1 MSDYKI
7 DIRAQLSG
15 FEEIE
20 SKINSLKSKPVDIK
34 VNLQGANGDL
44 SKQLQSQMAGATA
57 QFKNAGKNA
66 GNNFAQGFRVSQ
78 SQVLKFQEDLLTG
91 KFSANTSK
99 MTAQLKQYDTQSS
112 ALLKKAQS
120 YSQIYQKSVSDLSRH
135 FNENDSFKMNDEQVA
150 KSFQNMERAAK
161 TYANTMIEVRN
172 ESSKTISATE
182 SNTLGNKIQKY
193 YSDNTK
199 AVKEY
204 GTALKNLEAEARS
217 AKTQGDITDIKNR
230 FKELDSVIKSKGLT
244 GKSIFDE
251 LGRGFKQIGQFVG
264 TYGALQQTVN
274 VITNSIGELK
284 SIDGILTEISK
295 TSDLTTGQLKTL
307 GETSFDSAS
316 KYGKKASDY
325 LTSVQE
331 MSRSGYYG
339 DKAEEMAQLSVLA
352 QAAGDINANAA
363 NSYLL
368 ASNAAY
374 QYQGNVQKLNAVLD
388 GQNMITN
395 RNSVSMADMA
405 EATTKAASMASE
417 LGVQENQLSAMI
429 GTIESRTKAGGDE
442 VGTALKSLLINVENI
457 NNAKIADTF
466 KEAGVAQTEY
476 VNGVER
482 MRNPVD
488 ILKDLAVVFN
498 SLEESDPLRTDILT
512 NIGQKWQANKL
523 SALLSGWSDYEKM
536 LKDYSEGT
544 GSAAIEA
551 EKSANNWE
559 GATNKLSNTFTGFM
573 QNFVNT
579 DGIIGTTNAITGL
592 VSGFDVLT
600 SKIGPLSLALGGL
613 GLFQGAKGGG
623 KRWKYRPAFIKS
635 TYATGEFS
643 GDVYE
648 LCTA

>member
-20 SKINSLKSKPVDIK
+20 SKINSLKSKLVDIK

-44 SKQLQSQMAGATA
+44 SKQLQSQMAGVERQFGKSGQSAGRTYTTA
-57 QFKNAGKNA
+57 LQRQIETMARTQRNAFSQPL
-66 GNNFAQGFRVSQ
+66 GNMTKEQ
-78 SQVLKFQEDLLTG
+78 SSYINWWEKQLT
-91 KFSANTSK
+91 KFSQRDATMASNKTLAWLKNNSK
-99 MTAQLKQYDTQSS
+99 AAKDYGDVLTDLATKQKLSTNPESLKEYTKQVN
-112 ALLKKAQS
+112 AIKAEAAS
-120 YSQIYQKSVSDLSRH
+120 LGKVGKSVTEELS
-135 FNENDSFKMNDEQVA
+135 
-150 KSFQNMERAAK
+150 
-161 TYANTMIEVRN
+161 
-172 ESSKTISATE
+172 
-182 SNTLGNKIQKY
+182 
-193 YSDNTK
+193 
-199 AVKEY
+199 
-204 GTALKNLEAEARS
+204 
-217 AKTQGDITDIKNR
+217 
-230 FKELDSVIKSKGLT
+230 
-244 GKSIFDE
+244 
-251 LGRGFKQIGQFVG
+251 RGFKQIGQFVW
-264 TYGALQQTVN
+264 TYGGLQQTVN

-325 LTSVQE
+325 LTGVQE

-592 VSGFDVLT
+592 VSGFDTLT

-623 KRWKYRPAFIKS
+623 KRWKYRPAFLKS

>member
-20 SKINSLKSKPVDIK
+20 SKINSLKSKLVDIK

-44 SKQLQSQMAGATA
+44 SKQLQSQMAGVERQFGKSGQSAGRTYTTA
-57 QFKNAGKNA
+57 LQRQIETMARTQRNAFSQPL
-66 GNNFAQGFRVSQ
+66 GNMTKEQ
-78 SQVLKFQEDLLTG
+78 SSYINWWEKQLT
-91 KFSANTSK
+91 KFSQRDATMASNKTLAWLKNNSK
-99 MTAQLKQYDTQSS
+99 AAKDYGDVLTDLATKQKLSTNPESLKEYTKQVN
-112 ALLKKAQS
+112 AIKAEAAS
-120 YSQIYQKSVSDLSRH
+120 LGKVGKSVTEELS
-135 FNENDSFKMNDEQVA
+135 
-150 KSFQNMERAAK
+150 
-161 TYANTMIEVRN
+161 
-172 ESSKTISATE
+172 
-182 SNTLGNKIQKY
+182 
-193 YSDNTK
+193 
-199 AVKEY
+199 
-204 GTALKNLEAEARS
+204 
-217 AKTQGDITDIKNR
+217 
-230 FKELDSVIKSKGLT
+230 
-244 GKSIFDE
+244 
-251 LGRGFKQIGQFVG
+251 RGFKQIGQFVW
-264 TYGALQQTVN
+264 TYGGLQQTVN

-325 LTSVQE
+325 LTGVQE

-374 QYQGNVQKLNAVLD
+374 QYQGNVQKLTTVLD

-592 VSGFDVLT
+592 VSGFDTLT

-648 LCTA
+648 LCTT

>member
-44 SKQLQSQMAGATA
+44 SKQLQSQMAGVERQFGKSGQSAGRTYTTA
-57 QFKNAGKNA
+57 LQRQIETMARTQRNAFSQPL
-66 GNNFAQGFRVSQ
+66 GNMTKEQ
-78 SQVLKFQEDLLTG
+78 SSYINWWEKQLT
-91 KFSANTSK
+91 KFSQRDATMASNKTLAWLKNNSK
-99 MTAQLKQYDTQSS
+99 AAKDYGDVLTDLATKQKLSTNPESLKEYTKQVN
-112 ALLKKAQS
+112 AIKAEAAS
-120 YSQIYQKSVSDLSRH
+120 LGKVGKSVTEELS
-135 FNENDSFKMNDEQVA
+135 
-150 KSFQNMERAAK
+150 
-161 TYANTMIEVRN
+161 
-172 ESSKTISATE
+172 
-182 SNTLGNKIQKY
+182 
-193 YSDNTK
+193 
-199 AVKEY
+199 
-204 GTALKNLEAEARS
+204 
-217 AKTQGDITDIKNR
+217 
-230 FKELDSVIKSKGLT
+230 
-244 GKSIFDE
+244 
-251 LGRGFKQIGQFVG
+251 RGFKQIGQFAW
-264 TYGALQQTVN
+264 TYGGLQQTVN

-325 LTSVQE
+325 LTGVQE

-592 VSGFDVLT
+592 VSGFDTLT

-623 KRWKYRPAFIKS
+623 KRWKYRPAFLKS

>member
-44 SKQLQSQMAGATA
+44 SKQLQSQMAGVERQFGKSGQSAGRTYTTA
-57 QFKNAGKNA
+57 LQRQIETMARTQRNAFSQPL
-66 GNNFAQGFRVSQ
+66 GNMTKEQ
-78 SQVLKFQEDLLTG
+78 SSYINWWEKQLT
-91 KFSANTSK
+91 KFSQRDATMASNKTLAWLKNNSK
-99 MTAQLKQYDTQSS
+99 AAKDYGDVLTDLATKQKLSTNPESLKEYTKQVN
-112 ALLKKAQS
+112 AIKAEAAS
-120 YSQIYQKSVSDLSRH
+120 LGKVGKSVTEELS
-135 FNENDSFKMNDEQVA
+135 
-150 KSFQNMERAAK
+150 
-161 TYANTMIEVRN
+161 
-172 ESSKTISATE
+172 
-182 SNTLGNKIQKY
+182 
-193 YSDNTK
+193 
-199 AVKEY
+199 
-204 GTALKNLEAEARS
+204 
-217 AKTQGDITDIKNR
+217 
-230 FKELDSVIKSKGLT
+230 
-244 GKSIFDE
+244 
-251 LGRGFKQIGQFVG
+251 RGFKQIGQFVW
-264 TYGALQQTVN
+264 TYGGLQQTVN

-307 GETSFDSAS
+307 GETSFGSAS

-325 LTSVQE
+325 LTGVQE

-592 VSGFDVLT
+592 VSGFDTLT